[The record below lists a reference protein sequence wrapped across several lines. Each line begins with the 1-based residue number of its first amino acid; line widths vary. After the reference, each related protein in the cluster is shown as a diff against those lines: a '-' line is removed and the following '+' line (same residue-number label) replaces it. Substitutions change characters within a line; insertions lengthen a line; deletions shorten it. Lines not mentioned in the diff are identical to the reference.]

1 MKERSKSAMDAEKY
15 WEVPRRD
22 WGRTSM
28 LLFLF
33 VAVTSLS
40 SILLLTE
47 HWYFWFLI
55 VAACL
60 AFIVI
65 WHAKSFAYNCPRCG
79 NIFEIS
85 TIEDIFA
92 PKGIGKKYL
101 KCPKCRK
108 RSWAEILKIKE

>member
-1 MKERSKSAMDAEKY
+1 MKERRKSAMDAEKY

-28 LLFLF
+28 FLLLF
-33 VAVTSLS
+33 VAIISLS

-55 VAACL
+55 VTACL
-60 AFIVI
+60 AFIVT
-65 WHAKSFAYNCPRCG
+65 WHAKNFAYHCPRCG

-85 TIEDIFA
+85 IKEYLLA
-92 PKGIGKKYL
+92 PNGMDKKYI
-101 KCPKCRK
+101 KCPKCEK